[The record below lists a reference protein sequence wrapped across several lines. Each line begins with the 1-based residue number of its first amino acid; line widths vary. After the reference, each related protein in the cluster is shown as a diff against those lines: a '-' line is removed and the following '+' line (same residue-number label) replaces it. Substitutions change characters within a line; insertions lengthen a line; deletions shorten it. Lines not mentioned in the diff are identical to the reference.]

1 METAEHVSGSLA
13 DMDRD
18 DICLL
23 AGARQALDVVAA
35 VRDYLAV
42 WPSERVAR
50 VQRVDAG
57 RAPFDQDQKPAAVY
71 RATDVRRICDAVHGQ
86 CVALRDAAIAPTPEL
101 LELDLFFFL
110 ATAKLAQLEP
120 GPAAARAPQPS
131 SRHEVAAR
139 SSMRRGSGHLA

>member
-1 METAEHVSGSLA
+1 METAEYVSGSLVE
-13 DMDRD
+13 MDRD

-23 AGARQALDVVAA
+23 AGAREALDVVAA
-35 VRDYLAV
+35 VRDFLAL

-57 RAPFDQDQKPAAVY
+57 WAPFDQDQRPTAVY
-71 RATDVRRICDAVHGQ
+71 RATDVHRICNAVHGQ
-86 CVALRDAAIAPTPEL
+86 CVALRDAGVALTPEL

-120 GPAAARAPQPS
+120 QPAPARAPQPS
-131 SRHEVAAR
+131 SCHDVPAR
-139 SSMRRGSGHLA
+139 SSVLRGSGHLC